1 MCRELMIDSAWNE
14 NLAEDLYNLNYLV
27 YISIK
32 NLKSKDSLSPI
43 PLELQLLL
51 AK

>member
-1 MCRELMIDSAWNE
+1 MIDRTWNE
-14 NLAEDLYNLNYLV
+14 SLAEDLHHLNYLV

-32 NLKSKDSLSPI
+32 NLKSKDSPSPS